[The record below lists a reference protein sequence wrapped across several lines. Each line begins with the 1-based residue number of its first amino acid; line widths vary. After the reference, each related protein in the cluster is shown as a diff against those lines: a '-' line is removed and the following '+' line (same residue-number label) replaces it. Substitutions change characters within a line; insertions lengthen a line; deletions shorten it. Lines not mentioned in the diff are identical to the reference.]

1 MSSYRYLIVSGAG
14 LIEWQIFSDAT
25 DEEHET
31 TISVVPSYDK
41 KSRCSDLKY
50 LLVSGAGSIEL
61 PIFSDATDD
70 EYETSTPGSPE
81 QETVLPKATES
92 NRPHIQNVFST
103 STSQQQP
110 SEDNI

>member
-1 MSSYRYLIVSGAG
+1 MNSKNYFRCAIVRQKNVLS
-14 LIEWQIFSDAT
+14 LNEL
-25 DEEHET
+25 
-31 TISVVPSYDK
+31 Y
-41 KSRCSDLKY
+41 Y

-110 SEDNI
+110 SEDSIW

>member
-1 MSSYRYLIVSGAG
+1 MNSKQLFWLCDRKTKNR
-14 LIEWQIFSDAT
+14 FS
-25 DEEHET
+25 E
-31 TISVVPSYDK
+31 
-41 KSRCSDLKY
+41 LKWT
-50 LLVSGAGSIEL
+50 LLFFTVSGAGSIEL

-110 SEDNI
+110 SEDNIW

>member
-1 MSSYRYLIVSGAG
+1 MRPGHWRWIRNNYFRCAIVRQKNVLI
-14 LIEWQIFSDAT
+14 LNE
-25 DEEHET
+25 
-31 TISVVPSYDK
+31 PY
-41 KSRCSDLKY
+41 Y

-61 PIFSDATDD
+61 PIFSDANTDD

-110 SEDNI
+110 SEDNIW

>member
-1 MSSYRYLIVSGAG
+1 MNSKQLFPLCDRKTKNI
-14 LIEWQIFSDAT
+14 
-25 DEEHET
+25 
-31 TISVVPSYDK
+31 
-41 KSRCSDLKY
+41 CSELKWT
-50 LLVSGAGSIEL
+50 LLFFTVSGAGSIEL

-103 STSQQQP
+103 STSQQP
-110 SEDNI
+110 SEDSIW

>member
-1 MSSYRYLIVSGAG
+1 MNFY
-14 LIEWQIFSDAT
+14 
-25 DEEHET
+25 H
-31 TISVVPSYDK
+31 
-41 KSRCSDLKY
+41 
-50 LLVSGAGSIEL
+50 LLVFGAGSIEL